1 MGNSMS
7 GQVVVRITDPQA
19 GTKWRVSGIFCL
31 GEEIRL
37 IFEDSSSV
45 EGDHSIIKQT
55 DLH

>member
-1 MGNSMS
+1 MLW
-7 GQVVVRITDPQA
+7 QVEVGITDPQA
-19 GTKWRVSGIFCL
+19 GTKWRVSGVFCL

-45 EGDHSIIKQT
+45 EGDHSILKQT